1 MRRIKERRK
10 VGKARVTGDETAI
23 WVEFERENARE
34 GSVGGRSKI
43 IEERK
48 MRYCREVP
56 TLPLPGYLDLTC
68 STVPGYNAVGTRS
81 TTVAGMGYVP

>member
-23 WVEFERENARE
+23 WVEFEGENARE

-43 IEERK
+43 IEGKKK
-48 MRYCREVP
+48 MRYSRY
-56 TLPLPGYLDLTC
+56 LPHPCPAT
-68 STVPGYNAVGTRS
+68 
-81 TTVAGMGYVP
+81 